1 MLTARATIMM
11 AITSEMDDWTSIA
24 IFAQRVTGN
33 VSVGLRAV
41 ELVKA
46 R

>member
-1 MLTARATIMM
+1 MSTARATIMM
-11 AITSEMDDWTSIA
+11 AMTSEMDDWMSIS
-24 IFAQRVTGN
+24 IFAQRVMGI